1 MSEGDQ
7 AHADLGAYEAE
18 HREALER
25 DHRGDYAL
33 FFDCELVGIH
43 PTFEAAFA
51 DGRERF
57 DDRHFSVIHIGHT
70 EIHLG
75 VFALA

>member
-1 MSEGDQ
+1 MRWSSSE
-7 AHADLGAYEAE
+7 
-18 HREALER
+18 
-25 DHRGDYAL
+25 
-33 FFDCELVGIH
+33 
-43 PTFEAAFA
+43 EAASRHSAEFAAHNRSAEFA